1 MTHKLSVWNDGAV
14 GCWLWG
20 VLRSGGGC
28 YCTVMWG
35 RGDATCRPTT
45 VTWRGAFKMTWRAFL
60 FLIAYRHLAL
70 TTALSLASIKLWNK
84 RACLHRI
91 ASEGLAEVI
100 SDTCGPQ
107 PLYSEHG
114 QPATECRSLTTKTVL
129 EEIKCGTECV
139 IICFVF
145 LFAISSPPLFFF
157 FPNLCTLGPFRS
169 LLLYHYFSWF
179 ILLLLI
185 FISYV
190 LPPLVFLFSSYD
202 PFHPLL
208 CSSLSLFC
216 FSSSCSLFSPSLIPF
231 SLPSCICFFCVTFFL
246 NTLYMY
252 LYLPIFVIQL
262 HIFRML
268 FFHHRL
274 LLSMPLLFM
283 FAFFLP
289 LPSLAA

>member
-157 FPNLCTLGPFRS
+157 
-169 LLLYHYFSWF
+169 
-179 ILLLLI
+179 
-185 FISYV
+185 
-190 LPPLVFLFSSYD
+190 
-202 PFHPLL
+202 
-208 CSSLSLFC
+208 
-216 FSSSCSLFSPSLIPF
+216 
-231 SLPSCICFFCVTFFL
+231 
-246 NTLYMY
+246 
-252 LYLPIFVIQL
+252 
-262 HIFRML
+262 
-268 FFHHRL
+268 
-274 LLSMPLLFM
+274 
-283 FAFFLP
+283 
-289 LPSLAA
+289 

>member
-60 FLIAYRHLAL
+60 FLIAYRHLTL

-114 QPATECRSLTTKTVL
+114 QPAAECRSLTTKTVF
-129 EEIKCGTECV
+129 EEIKCCVECV
-139 IICFVF
+139 IIFLVF
-145 LFAISSPPLFFF
+145 LFAISSHPLVYFIYA
-157 FPNLCTLGPFRS
+157 LSALFRS

-185 FISYV
+185 LIACV
-190 LPPLVFLFSSYD
+190 LPNLVFLFFLLRPISS
-202 PFHPLL
+202 F
-208 CSSLSLFC
+208 
-216 FSSSCSLFSPSLIPF
+216 IM
-231 SLPSCICFFCVTFFL
+231 FFL
-246 NTLYMY
+246 NSL
-252 LYLPIFVIQL
+252 LRFVFLFSFITFLCSFSPPFL
-262 HIFRML
+262 HL
-268 FFHHRL
+268 FL
-274 LLSMPLLFM
+274 LREFLS
-283 FAFFLP
+283 
-289 LPSLAA
+289 

>member
-1 MTHKLSVWNDGAV
+1 
-14 GCWLWG
+14 
-20 VLRSGGGC
+20 
-28 YCTVMWG
+28 
-35 RGDATCRPTT
+35 
-45 VTWRGAFKMTWRAFL
+45 MTWRAFL

-129 EEIKCGTECV
+129 EEIKCSMECV
-139 IICFVF
+139 IIFLVF
-145 LFAISSPPLFFF
+145 LFAISSPPLFYLIYALSALF
-157 FPNLCTLGPFRS
+157 LS
-169 LLLYHYFSWF
+169 LLLYHLLYHYFSWF

-185 FISYV
+185 FIACA
-190 LPPLVFLFSSYD
+190 LPPLVFLFSSYG

-216 FSSSCSLFSPSLIPF
+216 FSSSCSLLSPTFIHF
-231 SLPSCICFFCVTFFL
+231 SLPSCICFSVWLSVLILFIRIFT
-246 NTLYMY
+246 Y
-252 LYLPIFVIQL
+252 LSFSSVAHLP
-262 HIFRML
+262 RA
-268 FFHHRL
+268 
-274 LLSMPLLFM
+274 LLS
-283 FAFFLP
+283 
-289 LPSLAA
+289 

>member
-1 MTHKLSVWNDGAV
+1 
-14 GCWLWG
+14 
-20 VLRSGGGC
+20 
-28 YCTVMWG
+28 MWG

-129 EEIKCGTECV
+129 EEIKCGVECV
-139 IICFVF
+139 IIFLVF
-145 LFAISSPPLFFF
+145 LFAISSPPRFYLIYA
-157 FPNLCTLGPFRS
+157 LSALFRS
-169 LLLYHYFSWF
+169 LLLYHCFSWF
-179 ILLLLI
+179 IPLLLI
-185 FISYV
+185 FIACF
-190 LPPLVFLFSSYD
+190 LPPLVLLFSSYG

-208 CSSLSLFC
+208 CSPLSLFC
-216 FSSSCSLFSPSLIPF
+216 FWSSCSLLSPSFIPF
-231 SLPSCICFFCVTFFL
+231 SLPSCICFFCVTFCL
-246 NTLYMY
+246 NILYMY
-252 LYLPIFVIQL
+252 LYLPIFVFHL

-268 FFHHRL
+268 FFHHRF
-274 LLSMPLLFM
+274 LLSVSLLFV

-289 LPSLAA
+289 WSSPVA

>member
-70 TTALSLASIKLWNK
+70 ATALSLASIKLWNK

-129 EEIKCGTECV
+129 EEIKCGLECV
-139 IICFVF
+139 IIFLMF
-145 LFAISSPPLFFF
+145 LFAISSPPLFY
-157 FPNLCTLGPFRS
+157 LIYTLS
-169 LLLYHYFSWF
+169 A
-179 ILLLLI
+179 
-185 FISYV
+185 
-190 LPPLVFLFSSYD
+190 
-202 PFHPLL
+202 
-208 CSSLSLFC
+208 
-216 FSSSCSLFSPSLIPF
+216 PF
-231 SLPSCICFFCVTFFL
+231 S
-246 NTLYMY
+246 
-252 LYLPIFVIQL
+252 
-262 HIFRML
+262 
-268 FFHHRL
+268 
-274 LLSMPLLFM
+274 
-283 FAFFLP
+283 
-289 LPSLAA
+289 